1 MFFAL
6 IFHPCGLLC
15 ELLEIAIY
23 NNPLALDGI
32 KIRLLSIIKDHKK
45 MAGYLL
51 LRDNKESGP
60 YTMDDLLNFGLKPYD
75 LVWVQGK
82 SAAWRYPSEIEELKP
97 FAPAIEEQPFDRF
110 YKKNNDEKKEEFP
123 TPVEQHYVSPPVGK
137 KEELPDNN
145 EYSRYAPAAKEE
157 IKFTP
162 KKSVFVTLP
171 DRKQVQEAVK
181 KEVQPV
187 QPTPVPS
194 PAISITENSAA
205 AEIKYSQ
212 PLDEIK
218 ERYVKTLLDR
228 KDKKA
233 KKGFIVSLLKKAAV
247 FVGLIALGILA
258 GFFFKSKQGKENAI
272 ARQMLQ
278 ATPLV
283 NNNTVD
289 IPSSSASFQKDDA
302 PVTKAPVEKVQQDEE
317 TEPVQKI
324 KEAVKINEEQ
334 EPTTVRI
341 RKETML
347 IVPKEKKEDF
357 PARQPQFSQRP
368 SETDPITG
376 ERNSKVRTANDNAM
390 EEKAVMRSGKNSLH
404 DLVSVSSNDYKRV
417 AFGGIRNLYLTVT
430 NNSKYELDHVIVEL
444 QYLKPSEEPL
454 RTENVKFKSIAPNAS
469 ATIKIPDTNRG
480 IKVSYKIINIDT
492 KHADGVA
499 LKF

>member
-1 MFFAL
+1 
-6 IFHPCGLLC
+6 
-15 ELLEIAIY
+15 
-23 NNPLALDGI
+23 
-32 KIRLLSIIKDHKK
+32 

-82 SAAWRYPSEIEELKP
+82 SAAWRYPSEVEELKP
-97 FAPAIEEQPFDRF
+97 FAPATEEQPFDRF
-110 YKKNNDEKKEEFP
+110 YKKNREEKKEEFP
-123 TPVEQHYVSPPVGK
+123 AAVEQQYVSLPVTK
-137 KEELPDNN
+137 KEEIPDNN
-145 EYSRYAPAAKEE
+145 DYSRYAPPAREE

-171 DRKQVQEAVK
+171 DRKQVQETAK
-181 KEVQPV
+181 KEAQPV
-187 QPTPVPS
+187 QQTPIPS
-194 PAISITENSAA
+194 PAIISIAENPAA

-317 TEPVQKI
+317 QEPAQKI

-334 EPTTVRI
+334 QPTTVRI

-357 PARQPQFSQRP
+357 PARQSQFSQRP
-368 SETDPITG
+368 GETDPVTG
-376 ERNSKVRTANDNAM
+376 ERNSKLRTASGNAM
-390 EEKAVMRSGKNSLH
+390 EEKAVMKSGKNSLH

-499 LKF
+499 LTY